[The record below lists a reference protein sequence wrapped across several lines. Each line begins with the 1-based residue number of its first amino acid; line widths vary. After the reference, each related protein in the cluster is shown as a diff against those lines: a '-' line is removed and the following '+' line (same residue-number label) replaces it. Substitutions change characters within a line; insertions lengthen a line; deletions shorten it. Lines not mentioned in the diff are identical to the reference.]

1 VIRVF
6 ETLIGGLANGAIFAI
21 VGLCAALVYSVTRAL
36 DCAVANVAILAAI
49 VASSLQS
56 SSVGLPLIVLVVA
69 VGSLAVGGVEYAL
82 VFSRPRLRG
91 ASANATILTLG
102 LAFLMIGAMQ
112 AEWGPDAHTTTPFS
126 GRQAVTVGRLA
137 IPTQDFW
144 ALGLVLVVGAGM
156 AFFLAR
162 TDAGRGFRACAENP
176 SMAACV
182 GINVSRT
189 RAITVV
195 TACLLAGIAGLTI
208 APLTYFTYQS
218 GLTLIL
224 QAFTAAAFGGW
235 GTARGAVAGGLLLG
249 VIESF
254 FSGYVSASYLPVFTF
269 GVLLAVLTIR
279 PSGLFMSSSLARAA
293 RA

>member
-1 VIRVF
+1 
-6 ETLIGGLANGAIFAI
+6 LIGGLANGSMFAI
-21 VGLCAALVYSVTRAL
+21 VGLCTALVYSVTRAL
-36 DCAVANVAILAAI
+36 DCAVANVAVLAAI

-56 SSVGLPLIVLVVA
+56 SSVGLPLVAGVVA
-69 VGSLAVGGVEYAL
+69 AGSLAVGGVEYTL
-82 VFSRPRLRG
+82 VFSRPRHRG
-91 ASANATILTLG
+91 TAPNTTILTLG

-112 AEWGPDAHTTTPFS
+112 AKWGPDAYTTTPFS
-126 GRQAVTVGRLA
+126 GHQTVSVGRLT

-144 ALGLVLVVGAGM
+144 ALGLVLAVGGGM
-156 AFFLAR
+156 AFFLAK
-162 TDAGRGFRACAENP
+162 TDAGRGFRACAENVG
-176 SMAACV
+176 MAACV

-195 TACLLAGIAGLTI
+195 TACLLAGVAGLTI

-235 GTARGAVAGGLLLG
+235 GTARGAVVGGLLLG

-254 FSGYVSASYLPVFTF
+254 FSGYVSAAYLPVFTF
-269 GVLLAVLTIR
+269 GVLLAVLTVR
-279 PSGLFMSSSLARAA
+279 PSGLFVSSLARAA